1 MKKHSCRTF
10 WPAPILFPVSDSPDA
25 DPENLGKAFLGELE
39 FFACGSY
46 IHSRDFDDMPF
57 AARFVTLGKGE
68 CIRKPR
74 HNAIKRVFGQGH
86 SP

>member
-1 MKKHSCRTF
+1 M
-10 WPAPILFPVSDSPDA
+10 LFPVSDSPDA

-57 AARFVTLGKGE
+57 AARFVTT
-68 CIRKPR
+68 P
-74 HNAIKRVFGQGH
+74 V
-86 SP
+86 SPDDSVSRPLFAP